1 MATLLGGIVINGVES
16 LRKEIAALQE
26 ILHTKTQRL
35 HEMES
40 FLIRLQGRPSSV
52 SYEAEV
58 LDTSIITI
66 ATVDAPTSALKGDLI
81 LHKLKDKEVLKIY
94 YKSEFIGTG
103 ILHFDTKEKKG
114 YYILDKDDKKKYNI
128 MSKWSLAKKKE
139 KYPEEWADKKSDD
152 GTTIIKKTDNAK
164 RSVNC
169 YREGKWIKLSELS

>member
-58 LDTSIITI
+58 LDTSIVTI
-66 ATVDAPTSALKGDLI
+66 ATVDFPSGDPI
-81 LHKLKDKEVLKIY
+81 LSKLKDKEVLKIF
-94 YKSEFIGTG
+94 YKSKVIGTG
-103 ILHFDTKEKKG
+103 ILHFDAKEKKG
-114 YYILDKDDKKKYNI
+114 YYVLDKDDKKKYNTF
-128 MSKWSLAKKKE
+128 SKWSFARKKE
-139 KYPEEWADKKSDD
+139 LNPSLEAKVDD
-152 GTTIIKKTDNAK
+152 GK
-164 RSVNC
+164 RAVNC
-169 YREGKWIKLSELS
+169 YRDGKWIKLADIS